1 MLQNYLVLPS
11 QRRGPIEGK
20 EDRFLRKEQDSRF
33 FERRSIDVFQQI
45 PVIIGGMVSAVIG
58 IAATRVSLSSNSNQN
73 VIYL

>member
-1 MLQNYLVLPS
+1 M
-11 QRRGPIEGK
+11 EGK
-20 EDRFLRKEQDSRF
+20 EERFLRKEQDSRF
-33 FERRSIDVFQQI
+33 FERRSIDVFQHI